1 MSIKIGMV
9 SLGCPK
15 NQVDAE
21 LMLNK
26 LSKDNNYEIVND
38 ENKADVIIVNTCGFI
53 EDAKKESI
61 ETILEFVQ
69 LKEQGKIKAV
79 IATGCLAERY
89 RDEMMK
95 EIPELDG
102 VVGIGCNGQIVEIV
116 NKAVNIGHIACY
128 GKKTDLPM
136 EGGRML
142 TTLAHTAY
150 LKIADGCDNC
160 CTYCAIPMI
169 RGPFR
174 SRKIEDIVSEA
185 KDLVSKGVKEIVLIA
200 QDTTRY
206 GLDIY
211 NRLALPDLLTELCKI
226 NGIKCIRLLYC
237 YPDFITD
244 KLLDV
249 IASNDKICRYMD
261 IPLQHC
267 NRDVLK
273 AMNRRGDKQW
283 LSNLIKKIRDKI
295 PGITLRT
302 TLITG
307 FPGETDEQ
315 FNELCDFVNEM
326 KFEHLGC
333 FAYSAEENTI
343 AAEMDNQIDEKIKQR
358 RQEIIMEQQR
368 DIALEHI
375 KEYIGKTITVVA
387 EYYDEDS
394 FCWIG
399 RSERDAP
406 EIDGRVIFGSA
417 SPINTGDFVDVRI
430 IDCIEYDLIGQH
442 D

>member
-26 LSKDNNYEIVND
+26 LNEDNNFEIVND
-38 ENKADVIIVNTCGFI
+38 EDKADVIIINTCGFI

-61 ETILEFVQ
+61 ETILEFTQ
-69 LKEQGKIKAV
+69 LKQQGKYKAV

-102 VVGIGCNGQIVEIV
+102 VVGIGCNGQIVKIV
-116 NKAVNIGHIACY
+116 NKAINTGHIACY
-128 GKKTDLPM
+128 GSKTDLPM
-136 EGGRML
+136 EGKRML
-142 TTLAHTAY
+142 TTLSHTAY
-150 LKIADGCDNC
+150 LKIADGCDNH

-174 SRKIEDIVSEA
+174 SRKIEDIVAEA
-185 KDLVSKGVKEIVLIA
+185 NDLVKKGVKEIVLIA

-206 GLDIY
+206 GYDIY
-211 NRLALPDLLTELCKI
+211 HRLALPDLLKELCKI
-226 NGIKCIRLLYC
+226 DGIIWIRLLYC

-244 KLLDV
+244 ELLDV
-249 IASNDKICRYMD
+249 MASNDKICRYMD

-267 NRDVLK
+267 NKDILK

-283 LSNLIKKIRDKI
+283 LCELIHKIRRKI

-302 TLITG
+302 TLIAG
-307 FPGETDEQ
+307 FPGETEEQ
-315 FNELCDFVNEM
+315 FNELCDFVNEI
-326 KFEHLGC
+326 KFDHLGC
-333 FAYSAEENTI
+333 FAYSAEEDTI

-358 RQEIIMEQQR
+358 REEIIMEQQR
-368 DIALEHI
+368 DIALNNI

-387 EYYDEDS
+387 EYYDKDS

-430 IDCIEYDLIGQH
+430 IDSIEYDLIGQH